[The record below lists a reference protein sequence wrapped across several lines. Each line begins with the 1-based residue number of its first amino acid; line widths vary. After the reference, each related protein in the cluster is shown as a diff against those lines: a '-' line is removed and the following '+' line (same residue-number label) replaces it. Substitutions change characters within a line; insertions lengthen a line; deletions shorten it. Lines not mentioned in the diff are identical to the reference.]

1 MNGFLTYV
9 PIILMGV
16 WNTLILSTAGF
27 LLATLLGLL
36 MAFTEVFSPKPIS
49 IVTDWVARVLRGIPL
64 LLALLLVFYG
74 LPRLGIALPNIAS
87 AIIGITIVDSGYQ
100 AQLFR
105 GAIEG
110 VGGRQ
115 LEAAYSIG
123 LSKWGAFRHV
133 IAPQAFRAAL
143 PGWLNEFTI
152 VLKDSSIAYAIGV
165 TELFTQAVHVAQVV
179 LDYLQP
185 LILVSI
191 VYFSIC
197 YPLSIISERA
207 RRRLLAMG
215 VAAV

>member
-1 MNGFLTYV
+1 MNDFLTYI

-16 WNTLILSTAGF
+16 WNTLILSTVSF

-36 MAFTEVFSPKPIS
+36 MAFIEVFSPKPVS
-49 IVTDWVARVLRGIPL
+49 TIVDWVTRVLRGIPL

-74 LPRLGIALPNIAS
+74 LPRAGIALPNIAS
-87 AIIGITIVDSGYQ
+87 AIIGIAIVDSGYQ

-123 LSKWGAFRHV
+123 LSKWGAFRYV
-133 IAPQAFRAAL
+133 IVPQAFRAAL

-165 TELFTQAVHVAQVV
+165 TELFTQAVHVAQVI

-191 VYFSIC
+191 VYFSMC
-197 YPLSIISERA
+197 YPLSIVSERA
-207 RRRLLAMG
+207 RRKLLAMG

>member
-1 MNGFLTYV
+1 MNGFLTYI

-16 WNTLILSTAGF
+16 WNTLILSTVSF

-36 MAFTEVFSPKPIS
+36 MAFIEVFSPKPVS
-49 IVTDWVARVLRGIPL
+49 TIVDWVTRVLRGIPL

-74 LPRLGIALPNIAS
+74 LPRAGVALPNIAS
-87 AIIGITIVDSGYQ
+87 AIIGIAIVDSGYQ

-123 LSKWGAFRHV
+123 LSKWGAFRYV
-133 IAPQAFRAAL
+133 IVPQAFRAAL

-165 TELFTQAVHVAQVV
+165 TELFTQAVHVAQVI

-191 VYFSIC
+191 VYFSMC
-197 YPLSIISERA
+197 YPLSIVSERA
-207 RRRLLAMG
+207 RRKLLAMG

>member
-1 MNGFLTYV
+1 MNDFLTYI

-16 WNTLILSTAGF
+16 WNTLILSTVSF

-36 MAFTEVFSPKPIS
+36 MAFIEVFSPKPVS
-49 IVTDWVARVLRGIPL
+49 TIVDWVTRVLRGIPL

-74 LPRLGIALPNIAS
+74 LPRAGVALPNIAS

-123 LSKWGAFRHV
+123 LSKWGAFRYV
-133 IAPQAFRAAL
+133 IVPQAFRAAL

-165 TELFTQAVHVAQVV
+165 TELFTQAVHVAQVI

-191 VYFSIC
+191 VYFSMC
-197 YPLSIISERA
+197 YPLSIVSERA
-207 RRRLLAMG
+207 RRKLLAMG
-215 VAAV
+215 VAAI

>member
-1 MNGFLTYV
+1 MNGFLTYI

-16 WNTLILSTAGF
+16 WNTLILSTVSF

-36 MAFTEVFSPKPIS
+36 MAFIEVFSPKPVS
-49 IVTDWVARVLRGIPL
+49 TIVDWVTRVLRGIPL
-64 LLALLLVFYG
+64 LLALLLVLYG
-74 LPRLGIALPNIAS
+74 LPRAGVALPNIAS

-123 LSKWGAFRHV
+123 LSKWGAFRYV
-133 IAPQAFRAAL
+133 IVPQAFRAAL

-165 TELFTQAVHVAQVV
+165 TELFTQAVHVAQVI

-191 VYFSIC
+191 VYFSMC
-197 YPLSIISERA
+197 YPLSIVSERA
-207 RRRLLAMG
+207 RRKLLAMG

>member
-1 MNGFLTYV
+1 MNGFLTYI

-16 WNTLILSTAGF
+16 WNTLILSTVSF

-36 MAFTEVFSPKPIS
+36 MAFIEVFSPKPVS
-49 IVTDWVARVLRGIPL
+49 TIVDWVTRVLRGIPL

-74 LPRLGIALPNIAS
+74 LPRAGIALPNIAS

-123 LSKWGAFRHV
+123 LSKWGAFRYV
-133 IAPQAFRAAL
+133 IVPQAFRAAL

-165 TELFTQAVHVAQVV
+165 TELFTQAVHVAQVI

-191 VYFSIC
+191 VYFSMC
-197 YPLSIISERA
+197 YPLSIVSERA
-207 RRRLLAMG
+207 RRKLLAMG

>member
-9 PIILMGV
+9 PVILMGV

-36 MAFTEVFSPKPIS
+36 MAFIEVFSPKPIS
-49 IVTDWVARVLRGIPL
+49 ITVDWVTRVLRGVPL

-74 LPRLGIALPNIAS
+74 LPRVGIALPNIAS

-110 VGGRQ
+110 VGERQ

-123 LSKWGAFRHV
+123 LSKWAAFRYI

-207 RRRLLAMG
+207 RRKLLAMG

>member
-1 MNGFLTYV
+1 MNDFLTYI

-16 WNTLILSTAGF
+16 WNTLILSTVSF

-36 MAFTEVFSPKPIS
+36 MAFIEVFSPKPVS
-49 IVTDWVARVLRGIPL
+49 TIVDWVTRVLRGIPL

-74 LPRLGIALPNIAS
+74 LPRAGIALPNIAS

-123 LSKWGAFRHV
+123 LSKWGAFRYV
-133 IAPQAFRAAL
+133 IVPQAFRAAL

-165 TELFTQAVHVAQVV
+165 TELFTQAVHVAQVI

-191 VYFSIC
+191 VYFSMC
-197 YPLSIISERA
+197 YPLSIVSERA
-207 RRRLLAMG
+207 RRKLLAMG

>member
-1 MNGFLTYV
+1 MNDFLTYI

-16 WNTLILSTAGF
+16 WNTLILSTVSF

-36 MAFTEVFSPKPIS
+36 MAFIEVFSPKPVS
-49 IVTDWVARVLRGIPL
+49 TIVDWVTRVLRGIPL

-74 LPRLGIALPNIAS
+74 LPRAGVALPNIAS

-123 LSKWGAFRHV
+123 LSKWGAFRYV
-133 IAPQAFRAAL
+133 IVPQAFRAAL

-165 TELFTQAVHVAQVV
+165 TELFTQAVHVAQVI

-191 VYFSIC
+191 VYFSMC
-197 YPLSIISERA
+197 YPLSIVSERA
-207 RRRLLAMG
+207 RRKLLAMG

>member
-1 MNGFLTYV
+1 MNGFLTYI

-16 WNTLILSTAGF
+16 WNTLILSTVSF

-36 MAFTEVFSPKPIS
+36 MAFIEVFSPKPVS
-49 IVTDWVARVLRGIPL
+49 TIVDWVTRVLRGIPL

-74 LPRLGIALPNIAS
+74 LPRAGVALPNIAS

-123 LSKWGAFRHV
+123 LSKWGAFRYV
-133 IAPQAFRAAL
+133 IVPQAFRAAL

-165 TELFTQAVHVAQVV
+165 TELFTQAVHVAQVI

-191 VYFSIC
+191 VYFSMC
-197 YPLSIISERA
+197 YPLSIVSERA
-207 RRRLLAMG
+207 RRKLLAMG

>member
-16 WNTLILSTAGF
+16 WNTLILSTTGF

-36 MAFTEVFSPKPIS
+36 MAFIEVFSPKPLS
-49 IVTDWVARVLRGIPL
+49 IIVDWVTRVLRGIPL

-74 LPRLGIALPNIAS
+74 LPRAGIALPNIAS

-110 VGGRQ
+110 VGGKQ

-123 LSKWGAFRHV
+123 LSKWGAFRYV
-133 IAPQAFRAAL
+133 IVPQAFRAAL

-165 TELFTQAVHVAQVV
+165 TELFTQAVHVAQVI

-207 RRRLLAMG
+207 RRKLLAMG

>member
-1 MNGFLTYV
+1 MNGFLTYI

-16 WNTLILSTAGF
+16 WNTLILSTVSF

-36 MAFTEVFSPKPIS
+36 MAFIEVFSPKPVS
-49 IVTDWVARVLRGIPL
+49 TIVDWVTRVLRGIPL

-74 LPRLGIALPNIAS
+74 LPRAGVALPNIAS

-123 LSKWGAFRHV
+123 LSKWGAFRYV
-133 IAPQAFRAAL
+133 IVPQAFRAAL

-165 TELFTQAVHVAQVV
+165 TELFTQAVHVAQVI

-191 VYFSIC
+191 VYFSMC
-197 YPLSIISERA
+197 YPLSIVSERA
-207 RRRLLAMG
+207 RRKLLAMG
-215 VAAV
+215 VAAI